1 MTVSFTGEWYH
12 STRHT
17 GPFSGARREAEET
30 GKPHRE
36 TSYMTSN
43 VSMIAAFVAGVL
55 SITSPCVLPLIPL
68 YLGHIAGV
76 SVDGAVI
83 DRQRVFRNA
92 IAYVAGFSTIFV
104 AMGIALG
111 AAGSLVS
118 TADIIASNRFWLVRI
133 GGVVLMLLGLQQ
145 IGLITLPVI
154 GRERRLQHAT
164 QATGSVTSS
173 FLIGA
178 TFGAGWSPCVGPI
191 LGAILTMAAGQGDT
205 VRAAWL
211 LVIYSL
217 GLAVPFLAF
226 AALGTT
232 SRMLSRMTRHLSAVN
247 SVSGGIMIAVGAIML
262 LGIYQQLFARIAAVV
277 PWTPWEPTI

>member
-1 MTVSFTGEWYH
+1 MTT
-12 STRHT
+12 
-17 GPFSGARREAEET
+17 
-30 GKPHRE
+30 
-36 TSYMTSN
+36 N

-76 SVDGAVI
+76 SVNGPTI

-92 IAYVAGFSTIFV
+92 IAYVAGFSAVFV
-104 AMGIALG
+104 ALGVALG

-118 TADIIASNRFWLVRI
+118 TAEIVASNRFWLVRI

-145 IGLITLPVI
+145 IGLITLPVL
-154 GRERRLQHAT
+154 GRERRIQHFT
-164 QATGSVTSS
+164 HSTGSVTSS

-191 LGAILTMAAGQGDT
+191 LGGILTMAAGQGDS

-211 LVIYSL
+211 LLAYSA
-217 GLAVPFLAF
+217 GLAVPFLLF
-226 AALGTT
+226 AAVGTT
-232 SRMLSRMTRHLSAVN
+232 SRILQSMTRHLAAVN

>member
-1 MTVSFTGEWYH
+1 
-12 STRHT
+12 
-17 GPFSGARREAEET
+17 
-30 GKPHRE
+30 
-36 TSYMTSN
+36 MTSN
-43 VSMIAAFVAGVL
+43 VSLIAAFVAGVL

-76 SVDGAVI
+76 SVNGSTI

-92 IAYVAGFSTIFV
+92 LAYVAGFSAVFV
-104 AMGIALG
+104 SLGIALG

-118 TADIIASNRFWLVRI
+118 TAEVIASHRFWLVRI
-133 GGVVLMLLGLQQ
+133 GGVVLVLLGLQQ

-154 GRERRLQHAT
+154 GRERRIQHLT
-164 QATGSVTSS
+164 NSTGSVTSS

-205 VRAAWL
+205 VRATWL
-211 LVIYSL
+211 LVAYSA
-217 GLAVPFLAF
+217 GLAVPFLLF
-226 AALGTT
+226 AAIGTT
-232 SRMLSRMTRHLSAVN
+232 SRILRSMTRHLAAVN

>member
-1 MTVSFTGEWYH
+1 M
-12 STRHT
+12 
-17 GPFSGARREAEET
+17 SG
-30 GKPHRE
+30 
-36 TSYMTSN
+36 N
-43 VSMIAAFVAGVL
+43 VSMLAAFVAGVL

-76 SVDGAVI
+76 SVTGPTI
-83 DRQRVFRNA
+83 DRQLVFRNA
-92 IAYVAGFSTIFV
+92 FAFVAGFSVVFI

-118 TADIIASNRFWLVRI
+118 TAEIVARNRYWLVRI
-133 GGVVLMLLGLQQ
+133 GGALLLLRGLQQ
-145 IGLITLPVI
+145 LGLIRLPFL
-154 GRERRLQHAT
+154 GRERRLQHFT
-164 QATGSVTSS
+164 ESTGSVTSS
-173 FLIGA
+173 FVIGA

-205 VRAAWL
+205 ARAAWL
-211 LVIYSL
+211 LVAYSA
-217 GLAVPFLAF
+217 GLAVPFLLF

-232 SRMLSRMTRHLSAVN
+232 SRMLKSMTRHLSAVN
-247 SVSGGIMIAVGAIML
+247 SVSGGIMVAVGAIML